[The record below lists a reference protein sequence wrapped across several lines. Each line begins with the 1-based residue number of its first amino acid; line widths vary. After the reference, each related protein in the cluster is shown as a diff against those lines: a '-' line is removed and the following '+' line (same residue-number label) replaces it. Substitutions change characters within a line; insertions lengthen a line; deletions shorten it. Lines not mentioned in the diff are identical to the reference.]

1 MVSAHRQ
8 IFRSAK
14 MAPFVIRE
22 ERLAIRRQQF
32 ARVTAG
38 ILGLAVL
45 HIAGFAHGQAALR
58 DQTSG
63 LVANASGAQ
72 TWKDRFAGSFVDLS
86 TYVGSGTFYTSGYH
100 NPYVSNA
107 LFLRPT
113 FSLGTPLRLSLNAR
127 VYLEQEYTTPDT
139 PNGRSFYPSDSW
151 LFLTAKNL
159 YTMPAAKV
167 RFSGTVRMILPTS
180 YESRYAHLVTGLG
193 ISGGA
198 TRMFDLGA
206 VGTTDKRWSLLV
218 NLGTG
223 FTKYVRTSE
232 VRGDFAGDTSGCRAA
247 GPPSGAGVGS
257 ASDSDRCGGPLN
269 TSFAVTTSG
278 MVALS
283 RGPLALTVTLALFNE
298 FKYAI
303 APSTEIQ
310 IYMATDQIV
319 RGRNDMTWGIVS
331 LGYEIT
337 PHATVA
343 IGISSFQPA
352 LDSRYQNIR
361 FPFFD
366 FNGTNA
372 NNSTQAFVSLTGTL

>member
-1 MVSAHRQ
+1 
-8 IFRSAK
+8 

-45 HIAGFAHGQAALR
+45 HIAASAHGQAALR

-63 LVANASGAQ
+63 LVAATPGEQ
-72 TWKDRFAGSFVDLS
+72 HKWRERFTGSFVDFS
-86 TYVGSGTFYTSGYH
+86 TYVGSGTFYTSGYS

-107 LFLRPT
+107 LFVRPT
-113 FSLGTPLRLSLNAR
+113 YNLGTPLRLTLNAR
-127 VYLEQEYTTPDT
+127 VYVEAEYTTPDT
-139 PNGRSFYPSDSW
+139 QNGRRFYPSDSW

-159 YTMPAAKV
+159 YTMPTAKV
-167 RFSGTVRMILPTS
+167 RFSGSFRTIIPTS

-193 ISGGA
+193 VSGSA

-206 VGTTDKRWSLLV
+206 VGGTDKRWSLLV

-223 FTKYVRTSE
+223 FTKYLRTSAL
-232 VRGDFAGDTSGCRAA
+232 RGNFPGDSTGCREA
-247 GPPSGAGVGS
+247 GPPSGAGGS
-257 ASDSDRCGGPLN
+257 SISSSDRCGGPLN
-269 TSFAVTTSG
+269 TSFAFTTSG

-283 RGPLALTVTLALFNE
+283 RGPLALSMTLAVINE

-303 APSTEIQ
+303 DPSTQLEIYSMSNQ
-310 IYMATDQIV
+310 IT

-331 LGYEIT
+331 LGYE
-337 PHATVA
+337 ATEHLTVSV
-343 IGISSFQPA
+343 GVSSFQPA
-352 LDSRYQNIR
+352 LDSRYQNLR

-366 FNGTNA
+366 FSGTNA